1 MDSNDAKFLMGVVG
15 DTQGNYTFMERHNA
29 ALCLLFA
36 TANDNTLKRVCR
48 PLKPHLK
55 KDATAKS

>member
-1 MDSNDAKFLMGVVG
+1 MTKDDAQFLMKVVG

-36 TANDNTLKRVCR
+36 TANDNTLRRVCR
-48 PLKPHLK
+48 PFKPHLK
-55 KDATAKS
+55 SNETK